1 MTAFALLRAPPQ
13 HPLDL
18 CSPLPVRSSSQACLS
33 SSSQNSEHVASC
45 LGLTPPPQHPAPLWP
60 HFGMTED
67 IRLEPVETEAIRV
80 LQLDRPPCQMDIE
93 RMLELMPRSMFKRG
107 SNGSRYIVGGA
118 SPRCRES
125 LLTLSIDLPYFN
137 FAINKYLCW
146 AAPNHKYTTFVL
158 RKGAVEVPHR
168 DTRNAPF
175 PSLVQAFTT
184 PNWDTDGLWVQDP
197 AGTIPKQHL
206 DQTIM
211 GRVQPLRLP
220 FVFDARRLLHAGHV
234 GDPTRCQERLVLVAF
249 CTLHV
254 STLSVAT
261 RSRLFGLGFNVPSVA
276 ECHVA
281 LHGSIPGAVPRL
293 RQLTLAEFFA
303 LSAAEAEQH
312 DVIEVVEVLDSQSQ

>member
-1 MTAFALLRAPPQ
+1 MTAFACLRTPPQ

-18 CSPLPVRSSSQACLS
+18 CSPLPVRSLSQACHN
-33 SSSQNSEHVASC
+33 SSSQTSEHVAPC
-45 LGLTPPPQHPAPLWP
+45 LGLSPPPQHTAPLWP

-107 SNGSRYIVGGA
+107 SNGSRYIVGGS

-137 FAINKYLCW
+137 FAVNKYLCW

-184 PNWDTDGLWVQDP
+184 PNWDTDGLWV
-197 AGTIPKQHL
+197 
-206 DQTIM
+206 
-211 GRVQPLRLP
+211 
-220 FVFDARRLLHAGHV
+220 ARPSRDH
-234 GDPTRCQERLVLVAF
+234 TQ
-249 CTLHV
+249 
-254 STLSVAT
+254 AT
-261 RSRLFGLGFNVPSVA
+261 PGPD
-276 ECHVA
+276 H
-281 LHGSIPGAVPRL
+281 HGSCPATKVAVCFR
-293 RQLTLAEFFA
+293 RQTPAPCGPC
-303 LSAAEAEQH
+303 
-312 DVIEVVEVLDSQSQ
+312 